1 MNSLLVFPNKQGETQ
16 FVYVLLI
23 VYCAQTNVLILW
35 MYIKL
40 KKLEWLGYVGVS
52 LSERHWYLR
61 ILL

>member
-52 LSERHWYLR
+52 LSERH
-61 ILL
+61 